1 MMLTQRNGI
10 GVEAELCKEGL
21 NDKDS
26 RRARRG
32 VRKSWSW
39 TFCPPACSMRIFTS
53 HLYIVFVDT
62 TDVTYPAGNCE
73 TSGFRQILDAKVQPV
88 D

>member
-1 MMLTQRNGI
+1 MTRTLG
-10 GVEAELCKEGL
+10 EHAEVSGKVGL
-21 NDKDS
+21 GLFPL
-26 RRARRG
+26 AYI
-32 VRKSWSW
+32 
-39 TFCPPACSMRIFTS
+39 RIFAS

-73 TSGFRQILDAKVQPV
+73 TSDFRVILETKVQPV

>member
-1 MMLTQRNGI
+1 MTRTRDEHAAVSGK
-10 GVEAELCKEGL
+10 AGL
-21 NDKDS
+21 
-26 RRARRG
+26 G
-32 VRKSWSW
+32 L
-39 TFCPPACSMRIFTS
+39 FCPPAYSMRIFTS

-62 TDVTYPAGNCE
+62 TDVRYPAGNCE

>member
-1 MMLTQRNGI
+1 MTRTQD
-10 GVEAELCKEGL
+10 EHAEVSGK
-21 NDKDS
+21 
-26 RRARRG
+26 
-32 VRKSWSW
+32 
-39 TFCPPACSMRIFTS
+39 ACSMRIFTS

-73 TSGFRQILDAKVQPV
+73 TSGFRPILDAKVQPV

>member
-1 MMLTQRNGI
+1 MFSQRSGFNI
-10 GVEAELCKEGL
+10 EAELCKEGL
-21 NDKDS
+21 NEKGS

-39 TFCPPACSMRIFTS
+39 TFCPPACYMRRFAS
-53 HLYIVFVDT
+53 HLKIVFVDT

-73 TSGFRQILDAKVQPV
+73 TSDFRSILDAKVQPV

>member
-10 GVEAELCKEGL
+10 NIEAELCKGGL
-21 NDKDS
+21 NGKDS
-26 RRARRG
+26 RRHAEVSG
-32 VRKSWSW
+32 KAGLGL
-39 TFCPPACSMRIFTS
+39 FCPPACSMRIFAS
-53 HLYIVFVDT
+53 HLYIVLIDT

-73 TSGFRQILDAKVQPV
+73 TSRFRPILDAKVQPV

>member
-1 MMLTQRNGI
+1 MTTTRY
-10 GVEAELCKEGL
+10 EHAEVSGKAG
-21 NDKDS
+21 
-26 RRARRG
+26 RG
-32 VRKSWSW
+32 H
-39 TFCPPACSMRIFTS
+39 FCPIACYMRIFAS

-73 TSGFRQILDAKVQPV
+73 TSDFCLTLEAKVQPV